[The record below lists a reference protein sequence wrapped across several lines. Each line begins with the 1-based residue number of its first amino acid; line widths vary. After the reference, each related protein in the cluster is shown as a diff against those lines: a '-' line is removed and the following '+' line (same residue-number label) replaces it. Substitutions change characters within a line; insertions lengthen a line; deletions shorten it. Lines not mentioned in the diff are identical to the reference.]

1 MADGVLTG
9 GDVMIVFFCVMI
21 GSFSIGNVS
30 PAVTAITAARGAAVT
45 LFDIIDAVS
54 TIYAHLLQNIGLLL
68 LVKRDSLLVMNLLVK
83 Q

>member
-54 TIYAHLLQNIGLLL
+54 TIYASGSQTPARQACQSGP
-68 LVKRDSLLVMNLLVK
+68 RDSAVYFSF
-83 Q
+83 